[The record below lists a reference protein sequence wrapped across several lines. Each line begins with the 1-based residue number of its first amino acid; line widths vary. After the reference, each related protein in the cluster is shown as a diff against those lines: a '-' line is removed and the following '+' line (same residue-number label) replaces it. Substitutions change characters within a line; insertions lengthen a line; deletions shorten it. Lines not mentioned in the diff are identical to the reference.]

1 MDRVKVGVIG
11 AGFQA
16 DVHCASIQIM
26 PEAAEVVAVASPSP
40 GHARALADRYG
51 IARSFLDYREMLKE
65 PDIQMITIAL
75 PNDLH
80 ARVTQ
85 DAAEAGKH
93 IVCEKPLCLTLEEA
107 EAMIDICRRKGV
119 LLMYG
124 EELPFVPKYV
134 KAKEMA
140 REGAFG
146 RLHLVKQSERHPG
159 PHAGW
164 FWDMERAGGG
174 ALMDMGCHGIAFCC
188 WFVDRSPV
196 KSVYC
201 QLNTQLHGEKTRG
214 EDNSLC
220 ILEFENGAIGL
231 VENSWS
237 HLSGLDDRIEIH
249 GSAGLTYADLNRG
262 NALPTYSEA
271 GYGYAVEKAPS
282 TKGWSY
288 PIFDEHY
295 NFGMPQELR
304 HFARCVQ
311 GKEEPLLTGE
321 DGRLVLEI
329 MLAAYASA
337 REGRKV
343 ALPFRPSGVRR
354 PIDLW
359 RPPAEGRKG

>member
-1 MDRVKVGVIG
+1 MP
-11 AGFQA
+11 AG
-16 DVHCASIQIM
+16 SGIWSG
-26 PEAAEVVAVASPSP
+26 PAAERSWTWAATASPSAA
-40 GHARALADRYG
+40 GSSTAR
-51 IARSFLDYREMLKE
+51 RS
-65 PDIQMITIAL
+65 
-75 PNDLH
+75 
-80 ARVTQ
+80 
-85 DAAEAGKH
+85 
-93 IVCEKPLCLTLEEA
+93 
-107 EAMIDICRRKGV
+107 
-119 LLMYG
+119 
-124 EELPFVPKYV
+124 
-134 KAKEMA
+134 
-140 REGAFG
+140 
-146 RLHLVKQSERHPG
+146 
-159 PHAGW
+159 
-164 FWDMERAGGG
+164 
-174 ALMDMGCHGIAFCC
+174 
-188 WFVDRSPV
+188 

-304 HFARCVQ
+304 HYARCVQ

-321 DGRLVLEI
+321 DGMLVLEI

-337 REGRKV
+337 REGRKL
-343 ALPFRPSGVRR
+343 ALPFRPQGVRR

-359 RPPAEGRKG
+359 RPPARALRPNLFRLSWDFARPSFLPP